1 MNASVKRLP
10 NIAPA
15 ANFTALGDD
24 SQHSHTEDKAVLF
37 IREDL
42 PADVLFD
49 AAERRQW
56 AVRSMLKALTW
67 NVMSDGVDG
76 EHLTGLA
83 QAAMLLVS
91 DAESLYLAAR
101 RSANK

>member
-1 MNASVKRLP
+1 MNASVKTPSQYCSCRKLHR
-10 NIAPA
+10 
-15 ANFTALGDD
+15 LGDD

-56 AVRSMLKALTW
+56 AVRSMLKALAW

-101 RSANK
+101 RSASK

>member
-1 MNASVKRLP
+1 MNASVQRIP
-10 NIAPA
+10 RIEPEGS
-15 ANFTALGDD
+15 NFTALGDD

-56 AVRSMLKALTW
+56 VVRSMLKALAW

-76 EHLTGLA
+76 EHLAGLA
-83 QAAMLLVS
+83 HAAMLLVS
-91 DAESLYLAAR
+91 DAESLYLA
-101 RSANK
+101 